1 VFPNLLLVSP
11 VMEEVRTPPPVRRL
25 AEDPLWW
32 LLDATWSWCWKLL
45 LISLFLDFE
54 IMLRESFMSFFG
66 LFEPFCDVLLIPSR
80 LFREEDR

>member
-1 VFPNLLLVSP
+1 MFPNLLLVSP
-11 VMEEVRTPPPVRRL
+11 VMDEVRTPPVRRL

-32 LLDATWSWCWKLL
+32 LFDAPWSCCWKLL

-54 IMLRESFMSFFG
+54 IMFRESFMSFFG
-66 LFEPFCDVLLIPSR
+66 LFEPFCDVLLIPRR